1 MVTGAAP
8 NDVVP
13 AYFYYPTSITGAT
26 EAGLQLRYW
35 NGVFWALVRSSGGVL
50 PDKDVTD
57 NVNGTVSG
65 GRFFVQFDN
74 TSTPRVDQLVG
85 TVFSFSPP
93 PPVANDDQYVM
104 TQDLALDVPAPGVL
118 GNDTDLSGLTLTPT
132 VLTGVSHGVLALNA
146 DGSFSYTPDVG
157 YTGADS
163 FTYQISNGILD
174 SNSATVSINVE
185 SGGGGGP
192 GGGPNPGATP
202 ELDSLV
208 LFASG
213 LLGVLGYARRRRR
226 VSSSGRISSASSKV

>member
-1 MVTGAAP
+1 
-8 NDVVP
+8 
-13 AYFYYPTSITGAT
+13 
-26 EAGLQLRYW
+26 
-35 NGVFWALVRSSGGVL
+35 
-50 PDKDVTD
+50 
-57 NVNGTVSG
+57 
-65 GRFFVQFDN
+65 
-74 TSTPRVDQLVG
+74 
-85 TVFSFSPP
+85 
-93 PPVANDDQYVM
+93 
-104 TQDLALDVPAPGVL
+104 
-118 GNDTDLSGLTLTPT
+118 
-132 VLTGVSHGVLALNA
+132 VSHGVLALNA